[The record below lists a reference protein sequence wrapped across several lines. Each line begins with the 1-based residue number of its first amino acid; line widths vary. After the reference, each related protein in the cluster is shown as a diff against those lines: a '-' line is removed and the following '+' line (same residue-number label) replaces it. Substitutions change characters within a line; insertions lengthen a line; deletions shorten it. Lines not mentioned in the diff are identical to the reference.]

1 MTDMIK
7 PPVENL
13 NLPPFPLQAASK
25 VRVLVVGDVMLD
37 RYWFG
42 EVERISPEA
51 PVPVVHVGKREDRL
65 GGAANVAR
73 NAAALGARV
82 TLAGIVG
89 RDEPGSVVH
98 AMLSQAGI
106 EPALIDDDPEHPTT
120 LKMRVLGRQQQ
131 MVRVDFEG
139 KPSTSCVQ
147 ALTRRVETLLADHDV
162 LVLSDYDKGAL
173 AEVSSL
179 IDSAKAQGLAV
190 LVDPKGLDY
199 SRYRGASLVTPNR
212 SEMQQAVGP
221 WRDEADLDA
230 RAQQL
235 RTELA
240 LDALLVTRSEQGMT
254 LFTEG
259 SRDHVDALA
268 HEVFDV
274 SGAGDTVLATLAV
287 VRGTGASW
295 RQAMQWANRAGG
307 IVVGKLGTSTVSAE
321 ELS

>member
-1 MTDMIK
+1 MSDPIK
-7 PPVENL
+7 PAVENL
-13 NLPPFPLQAASK
+13 HLPPFPALAAK
-25 VRVLVVGDVMLD
+25 QVRVLVVGDVMLD

-73 NAAALGARV
+73 NAAALGAQV
-82 TLAGIVG
+82 TVAGIVG
-89 RDEPGSVVH
+89 RDEPGAVVH
-98 AMLSQAGI
+98 AMLDEAGI
-106 EPALIDDDPEHPTT
+106 VPALIDDDPEHPTT

-131 MVRVDFEG
+131 MVRVDFEV
-139 KPSTSCVQ
+139 KPSQACVQ
-147 ALTRRVETLLADHDV
+147 ALTEQVQGLLAQHDV
-162 LVLSDYDKGAL
+162 VVLSDYDKGAL
-173 AEVSSL
+173 AQVSLL
-179 IDSAKAQGLAV
+179 IDCARAQGLSV
-190 LVDPKGLDY
+190 LVDPKGVDY
-199 SRYRGASLVTPNR
+199 ARYRGASLVTPNR
-212 SEMQQAVGP
+212 SEMQQAVGY
-221 WRDEADLDA
+221 WRDEEDLNA

-235 RTELA
+235 RMQLSLE
-240 LDALLVTRSEQGMT
+240 ALLVTRSEQGMT
-254 LFTEG
+254 LFTED

-295 RQAMQWANRAGG
+295 RHAMQWANRAGG
-307 IVVGKLGTSTVSAE
+307 IVVGKLGTSTVTVE